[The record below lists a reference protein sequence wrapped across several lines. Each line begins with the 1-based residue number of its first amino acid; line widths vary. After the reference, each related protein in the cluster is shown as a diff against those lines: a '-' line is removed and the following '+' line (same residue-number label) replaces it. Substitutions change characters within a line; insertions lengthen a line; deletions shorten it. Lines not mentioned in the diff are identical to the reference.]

1 MEPSFVPGVIDHM
14 VQVPDAAS
22 VAAMR
27 HLREHAGLHAGPST
41 GTNLWGVWQLIAGMI
56 AEGRR
61 GSVVSLMCDG
71 GERYAGNYYDPEWL
85 HAQGLDPEPH
95 EATLRGFFATGA
107 WPD

>member
-1 MEPSFVPGVIDHM
+1 M

-27 HLREHAGLHAGPST
+27 HLRDYAGLHAGPST
-41 GTNLWGVWQLIAGMI
+41 GTNLWGVWQLIAEMI

-71 GERYAGNYYDPEWL
+71 GDRYAGNYYNPDWL
-85 HAQGLDPEPH
+85 RSQGLDPEPH
-95 EATLRGFFATGA
+95 EATIREFFASGT
-107 WPD
+107 WPA